1 MPVYALEGIVPV
13 VHPTA
18 YLHPTAV
25 LIGDVI
31 IGPRCYI
38 GPGASLR
45 GDFGRI
51 LVEGDSSVQDSCTL
65 HTSSSSDCIV
75 RRGATIGHGA
85 ILHGC
90 TVGEN
95 ALIGMNSVVLDNAE
109 IGDECLVAALSL
121 VKSGMRAP
129 QRSLIAGNPAVVV
142 KALAEEAIRWRN
154 NGDGEYQRLADRSL
168 ASLVECAPL
177 SEPEPDRQRI
187 SGTTRPVSLS
197 SPKPEAGQAKTAANE
212 VT

>member
-1 MPVYALEGIVPV
+1 MPCYAFEGIVPV
-13 VHPTA
+13 VDPTA

-25 LIGDVI
+25 LIGDVT

-51 LVEGDSSVQDSCTL
+51 TVVGDASVQDNCTL
-65 HTSSSSDCIV
+65 HTGSGSDCIV
-75 RRGATIGHGA
+75 GRGATVGHGA

-95 ALIGMNSVVLDNAE
+95 ALIGMNAVVLDGAV
-109 IGDECLVAALSL
+109 IGDDSLVAALSL
-121 VKSGMRAP
+121 VKNEVVTPR
-129 QRSLIAGNPAVVV
+129 RSLIAGNPAKVI
-142 KALAEEAIRWRN
+142 KEMPEAAIIWRN

-168 ASLVECAPL
+168 ADLVECEPL
-177 SEPEPDRQRI
+177 PVAEPDRKRNAGKARAVRL
-187 SGTTRPVSLS
+187 STKTR
-197 SPKPEAGQAKTAANE
+197 
-212 VT
+212 